1 METFYIKDKNL
12 RVKKKKINTLHLVFR
27 VISGLIER
35 LIRDLLSV
43 ILKVAKLRHM
53 TVFSRHFHGG
63 IKVYRDEK
71 DYLKNPSLRDF
82 RRSQSYMYIT
92 TSFA

>member
-1 METFYIKDKNL
+1 METFYIEDKNL
-12 RVKKKKINTLHLVFR
+12 RVKKKVCTLHLVFR
-27 VISGLIER
+27 VISGLVER

-43 ILKVAKLRHM
+43 ILKVAKLRHV

-63 IKVYRDEK
+63 KKDYRDGK

-82 RRSQSYMYIT
+82 RRLQSYMCIT
-92 TSFA
+92 KSFA